1 MDILPKNLKEI
12 PGWVPKDPLQN
23 RQVSQN
29 SDRQKIP
36 IENQLLIKEGDILAQ
51 RYQVLSK
58 LGQGKFGTVFHGFNI
73 STKQQVAIKT
83 ESRSSPI
90 RLLKNET
97 TVLKYL
103 YDQGCRCCPI
113 IYWYGIYLDTSCI
126 VFSYYTIS
134 LYDYLHIKPIE
145 DNKKLHIM
153 RTCIEMLESIH
164 THFVIHRDI
173 KPQNFMIRDGELYM
187 IDFGLATFY
196 IDSKGEHIEDIIT
209 ENLVGT
215 PKFISYNVHCGHTA
229 SRRDDMLSLG
239 YMFLCIQS
247 HSDFFSTPP
256 SDLVPEMEL
265 VRANLMEHTVG
276 IKDRNRIE
284 NKHNFPITHM
294 LHPSNVYL
302 KDKKSWYLL
311 ENLCSKYDSIYRYLE
326 HCYRIPYEG
335 SPLYGELQKLFV
347 EK

>member
-1 MDILPKNLKEI
+1 M
-12 PGWVPKDPLQN
+12 
-23 RQVSQN
+23 
-29 SDRQKIP
+29 
-36 IENQLLIKEGDILAQ
+36 KEGDILAY

-58 LGQGKFGTVFHGFNI
+58 LGEGKFGTVFQGFNI
-73 STKQQVAIKT
+73 STKQNIAIKT
-83 ESRSSPI
+83 ESRFSPI

-113 IYWYGIYLDTSCI
+113 VYWYGIHLNTSCI

-134 LYDYLHIKPIE
+134 LYDYFHIKPL
-145 DNKKLHIM
+145 DNEKKKYIM

-164 THFVIHRDI
+164 KHFVIHRDI
-173 KPQNFMIRDGELYM
+173 KPHNFMIRDGELFL

-196 IDSKGEHIEDIIT
+196 IGPDGDHIEDVIT

-215 PKFISYNVHCGHTA
+215 PKYISYNVHCGHNA

-239 YMFLCIQS
+239 YMFLWIEGNTTL
-247 HSDFFSTPP
+247 FSNSSTTT
-256 SDLVPEMEL
+256 L
-265 VRANLMEHTVG
+265 
-276 IKDRNRIE
+276 E
-284 NKHNFPITHM
+284 NKDNFPITHI

-311 ENLCSKYDSIYRYLE
+311 ENLCSKYDNIYRYLE
-326 HCYRIPYEG
+326 YCYRLSYEG
-335 SPLYGELQKLFV
+335 SPLYGELQKLFLD
-347 EK
+347 K

>member
-1 MDILPKNLKEI
+1 M
-12 PGWVPKDPLQN
+12 
-23 RQVSQN
+23 
-29 SDRQKIP
+29 
-36 IENQLLIKEGDILAQ
+36 KEGDILAQ

-58 LGQGKFGTVFHGFNI
+58 LGQGKFGTVFQGFNI
-73 STKQQVAIKT
+73 STKQDIAIKT
-83 ESRSSPI
+83 ESRFSPI

-113 IYWYGIYLDTSCI
+113 VYWYGIHLDTSCI

-134 LYDYLHIKPIE
+134 LYDYFHIKPL
-145 DNKKLHIM
+145 DNEKKNHIM

-164 THFVIHRDI
+164 KHFVIHRDI
-173 KPQNFMIRDGELYM
+173 KPQNFMIRDGELFL

-196 IDSKGEHIEDIIT
+196 IDSNGDHIEDVIT

-215 PKFISYNVHCGHTA
+215 PKYISYNVHCGHNA

-239 YMFLCIQS
+239 YMFLWMEGESSI
-247 HSDFFSTPP
+247 FSGP
-256 SDLVPEMEL
+256 S
-265 VRANLMEHTVG
+265 NL
-276 IKDRNRIE
+276 E
-284 NKHNFPITHM
+284 NKHNFPVTHI

-326 HCYRIPYEG
+326 HCYRLTYEG

-347 EK
+347 DKIEN